1 MTLLLLS
8 SIVLVCIG
16 QRHVG
21 YFGLLL
27 EVVGIALL
35 LLDLY
40 IYNRKY
46 K

>member
-8 SIVLVCIG
+8 SIILVCIG
-16 QRHVG
+16 QRNVG
-21 YFGLLL
+21 YTGLLL